1 LKIEYV
7 APARG
12 VTCRLVGPYRWDK
25 STGYVQD
32 VDAETAASL
41 LTQPPSAFAPVAEF
55 AIESGEPLLTI
66 KGIGVPQ
73 AGELALLGVGSVREL
88 ALLDKEGVERVG
100 AMMAVSEKQMRAWV
114 NKAKG
119 LMA

>member
-25 STGYVQD
+25 TTGYVQD

-55 AIESGEPLLTI
+55 AIDAGEMLLTI
-66 KGIGVPQ
+66 KGLGVPQ

-88 ALLDKEGVERVG
+88 ALLSAEGIGRVAA
-100 AMMAVSEKQMRAWV
+100 AMAMSDKQMRAWV
-114 NKAKG
+114 NKAKNM
-119 LMA
+119 MA